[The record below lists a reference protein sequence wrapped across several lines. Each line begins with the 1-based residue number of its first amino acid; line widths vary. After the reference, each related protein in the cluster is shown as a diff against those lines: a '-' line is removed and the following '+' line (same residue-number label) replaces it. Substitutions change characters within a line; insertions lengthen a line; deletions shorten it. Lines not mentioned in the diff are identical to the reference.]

1 MTRVQLVFRRDGER
15 DQMEHRFDDDDGEPK
30 IDGRL
35 IVDGDRYVIRGVEW
49 LVRRDDIG
57 ATSRFVCT
65 LVVEPTAA

>member
-1 MTRVQLVFRRDGER
+1 
-15 DQMEHRFDDDDGEPK
+15 MEHRFNDDDGEPK

-49 LVRRDDIG
+49 LVRRDDID

-65 LVVEPTAA
+65 LVVEPTAP

>member
-15 DQMEHRFDDDDGEPK
+15 DQMEHRFNDDDGEPK

-35 IVDGDRYVIRGVEW
+35 IVDGDTYVIRGVEW
-49 LVRRDDIG
+49 LVRRDDID

-65 LVVEPTAA
+65 LVVEPTAP

>member
-35 IVDGDRYVIRGVEW
+35 TVDGDTYVIRGVEW
-49 LVRRDDIG
+49 LVLRDDIG
-57 ATSRFVCT
+57 AMSRFVCT

>member
-30 IDGRL
+30 IDGLL

-49 LVRRDDIG
+49 LVRRDDID

-65 LVVEPTAA
+65 LVVEPTAP